1 MFQCIIYHSSTKCLV
16 PPLLHK
22 FTIWKLDLFFF
33 LFWETK
39 FVYYHCVLADLS
51 IFREVGKKFVPQESR
66 IEFCQLSIV
75 WVKKLRYEKK
85 VQGELIGSYFH
96 RTLEWLHPY
105 VPTTSFRLIV
115 LWNKV
120 ECQCYNETIIPP
132 C

>member
-16 PPLLHK
+16 PPLHK

-51 IFREVGKKFVPQESR
+51 IFREDGKKFVPQESR

-75 WVKKLRYEKK
+75 WVKKLHYEKK

>member
-16 PPLLHK
+16 PPLHK
-22 FTIWKLDLFFF
+22 FTISKLDLFFF

-51 IFREVGKKFVPQESR
+51 IFREDGKKFVPQESR